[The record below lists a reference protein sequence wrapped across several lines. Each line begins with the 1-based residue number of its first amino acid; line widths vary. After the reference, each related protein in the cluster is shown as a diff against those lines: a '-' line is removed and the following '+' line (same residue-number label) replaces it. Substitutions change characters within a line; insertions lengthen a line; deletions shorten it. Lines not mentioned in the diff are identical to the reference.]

1 MKGSTIFKKPYTK
14 QRLAALNGYD
24 ASSTLSL
31 PQDSSEKWRFSSQ
44 KQKIRKFPS
53 LELHSNIPL
62 GFLQVYFANKGLI
75 KQSSWS
81 AVLCGLYGSS
91 GTN

>member
-1 MKGSTIFKKPYTK
+1 MAMMR
-14 QRLAALNGYD
+14 QALS
-24 ASSTLSL
+24 AF
-31 PQDSSEKWRFSSQ
+31 PKIAVKSEGFHHK